1 MSNFPDDIDAHVESY
16 GGWLDLGE
24 SDSQASLLTPSKVT
38 IADTNLKGKS
48 VKVQYTESGE
58 RFWVE
63 VIHHDV
69 ETGGLYG
76 LVANDLV
83 QTPLDAWHP
92 IFFHV
97 FHVREVQL
105 FEEADLA
112 APGKRTWRM
121 VRTGKTE
128 DLVSTGYTGDTNS
141 VGLPHGS
148 GTIEFPDG
156 STYVGEFKDGKQHG
170 KGVVTEPDG
179 TEYDGEWKDGLPSG
193 QGRWTFNNGCK
204 YIGECQDQE
213 FNGTGT
219 FIWPNGSRYVV
230 EWKDGRENGQGTYTD
245 KYGSS
250 YYGQG

>member
-38 IADTNLKGKS
+38 IADANLKGKS
-48 VKVQYTESGE
+48 VKVKYTESGE

-69 ETGGLYG
+69 EPGGLYG

-112 APGKRTWRM
+112 VPGDKGQARDQIEGSLGEGSQFAIQYSYYAEG
-121 VRTGKTE
+121 VTGICPYPTDLCAAKALAGREKDWEFIIALWKCSNLDLE
-128 DLVSTGYTGDTNS
+128 DVLRSIHSIDNQLVS
-141 VGLPHGS
+141 
-148 GTIEFPDG
+148 GTQKEKAI
-156 STYVGEFKDGKQHG
+156 SLLRAKLAHLK
-170 KGVVTEPDG
+170 
-179 TEYDGEWKDGLPSG
+179 
-193 QGRWTFNNGCK
+193 
-204 YIGECQDQE
+204 
-213 FNGTGT
+213 
-219 FIWPNGSRYVV
+219 
-230 EWKDGRENGQGTYTD
+230 
-245 KYGSS
+245 
-250 YYGQG
+250 